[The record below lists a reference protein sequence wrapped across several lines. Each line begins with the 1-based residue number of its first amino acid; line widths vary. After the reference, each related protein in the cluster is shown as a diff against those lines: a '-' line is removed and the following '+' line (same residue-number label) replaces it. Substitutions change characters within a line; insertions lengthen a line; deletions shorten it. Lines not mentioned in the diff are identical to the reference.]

1 MHVTFL
7 CQASLTLF
15 GDNVTNTDEDIRA
28 LERVRA
34 GDRDAFRSL
43 VERHQ
48 EAVYSFVLRLVRNP
62 DVAEELAQESFV
74 RAFASLQSFR
84 SAARFR
90 TWLIQIALNLVRDRR
105 RATGR
110 RPVLVSLDE
119 VKQHAERSDASVH
132 AGTSLDPELRL
143 AHEELIS
150 RLESALGSLPH
161 EYREVFV
168 LKHVE
173 GLAYEEIATITGVS
187 IGALKV
193 RAHRARIR
201 LREWLG
207 GHSTGGREDGR
218 STGALSGR

>member
-1 MHVTFL
+1 V
-7 CQASLTLF
+7 
-15 GDNVTNTDEDIRA
+15 NVTDTDKDIRA

-48 EAVYSFVLRLVRNP
+48 EAVYSFVLRLVRSP
-62 DVAEELAQESFV
+62 DVAEELAQETFV
-74 RAFASLQSFR
+74 RAFVSLQSFR
-84 SAARFR
+84 GASRFR
-90 TWLIQIALNLVRDRR
+90 TWVIQIALNLVRDRR
-105 RATGR
+105 RTTGR

-119 VKQHAERSDASVH
+119 VKQCAERSDASVH
-132 AGTSLDPELRL
+132 AGATLDPELKL
-143 AHEELIS
+143 AHAELIS
-150 RLESALGSLPH
+150 RLGSALDSLPQ

-193 RAHRARIR
+193 RAHRARLR

-207 GHSTGGREDGR
+207 SHSTGGREHGR